1 MAQKKKYSMYV
12 FSNPTEG
19 MEQEYLDW
27 YVGQHV
33 HDLLRIPGYVGCRF
47 YKLADSQLSEVEQA
61 YKYMIVWDLET
72 DDIDSVMDDIRAR
85 MQDGRTAFVEA
96 FNTAYLDVTMTPV
109 TKYVTSEEIEGKSVQ
124 EVHDIAELSAGA

>member
-1 MAQKKKYSMYV
+1 MAEKKKYSMYV

-47 YKLADSQLSEVEQA
+47 HKLADSQLSEVDQE

-72 DDIDSVMDDIRAR
+72 EDIDSVMEDIRAR
-85 MQDGRTAFVEA
+85 MEDGRTAFVEA
-96 FNTAYLDVTMTPV
+96 FNTAYFDVTMTPI
-109 TKYVTSEEIEGKSVQ
+109 TKYVTSEEIEGRSVQ
-124 EVHDIAELSAGA
+124 EVHDIAELSAE